1 MQTDNIIK
9 PHLDFGSATGK
20 TYLSLRLSRRFILNG
35 LAVLATVGLI
45 TAATLWLTDK
55 VWGTP
60 EGAIG
65 SVYAL
70 PAGPWG
76 RLTAQPI
83 LIEAPPSLL
92 STNFRLGDNRWYFT
106 AANGAEVDNLLR
118 SAGLTPAQISSLL
131 PTLRPVP
138 DRPGLMAAQ
147 PSPDLIRALPPEVRT
162 ALYERLAQ
170 IPENFA
176 QVEPFRITEIYLDD
190 WLDAQTLPPDI
201 MAQVKSL
208 LWRRGPSLL
217 FSDYN
222 TVADSINSPAV
233 KLELLKQLT
242 RKASLVIKLDV
253 PDQRDIEPLVTYWGT
268 GGRADKVRP
277 LLASLSNSGGGE
289 LDISNL
295 LPVFPRQRLY
305 RFPDPLPGTDLGP
318 GCHWSAFNFFNTGAP
333 DESLHTPEG
342 VEKLLREN
350 YVPATGEPRFGDI
363 ILLTLPDGSSIHSAV
378 YIADGIVFTKNGP
391 SLATPYVLSTMEDM
405 LAFYP
410 SSEKITLTYYRRA
423 GT

>member
-1 MQTDNIIK
+1 MQHEVHR
-9 PHLDFGSATGK
+9 PHFSVGSDTGK
-20 TYLSLRLSRRFILNG
+20 SYLQLRLSRRFIIKSS
-35 LAVLATVGLI
+35 AVLLLLAALGLGSV
-45 TAATLWLTDK
+45 WLTQK
-55 VWGTP
+55 VWGIP

-65 SVYAL
+65 SVYNL

-83 LIEAPPSLL
+83 LIEAPKSLL
-92 STNFRLGDNRWYFT
+92 SPNFRLGDGRWYFA
-106 AANGAEVDNLLR
+106 AANGAEVDAVLRAAGVAPAEIAALL
-118 SAGLTPAQISSLL
+118 T
-131 PTLRPVP
+131 TLQPVA
-138 DRPGLMAAQ
+138 DRPGLMAAR
-147 PSPDLIRALPPEVRT
+147 PSAKLIGSLTPEVRA
-162 ALYERLAQ
+162 ALYDKLAAV
-170 IPENFA
+170 PENFA
-176 QVEPFRITEIYLDD
+176 QVEPFRITDLYLAD
-190 WLDAQTLPPDI
+190 WLDAETLPPEVI
-201 MAQVKSL
+201 AQVKSL
-208 LWRRGPSLL
+208 LWRRGTSLL

-222 TVADSINSPAV
+222 TVADSLTSPAL
-233 KLELLKQLT
+233 KLELLRQLT

-253 PDQRDIEPLVTYWGT
+253 PDRGDVQPLVSYWGT
-268 GGRADKVRP
+268 GGRADKVAP
-277 LLASLSNSGGGE
+277 ILSSLAQSGGGQ

-295 LPVFPRQRLY
+295 LPVFARQRLY

-318 GCHWSAFNFFNTGAP
+318 GCHWSAFNFFNQGPT

-342 VEKLLREN
+342 VEKVLREN
-350 YVPATGEPRFGDI
+350 YVAATGEPRFGDI

-391 SLATPYVLSTMEDM
+391 SLATPYVFSTMEDM

>member
-1 MQTDNIIK
+1 MQNEDRR
-9 PHLDFGSATGK
+9 PQLSVGSSTGK
-20 TYLSLRLSRRFILNG
+20 SYLHLRLSRRFVVQG
-35 LAVLATVGLI
+35 SVVLAMLAPLVLGSI
-45 TAATLWLTDK
+45 WLTQK
-55 VWGTP
+55 VWGVP

-65 SVYAL
+65 SVYNL

-83 LIEAPPSLL
+83 LIEAPKSLL
-92 STNFRLGDNRWYFT
+92 SPNFRLGDGRWYF
-106 AANGAEVDNLLR
+106 AAATGTEVGAIL
-118 SAGLTPAQISSLL
+118 SAAGVAPAQIAALL
-131 PTLRPVP
+131 TTLQPLA
-138 DRPGLMAAQ
+138 DRHGLMAAR
-147 PSPDLIRALPPEVRT
+147 PTPELIRSLTPEVRT
-162 ALYERLAQ
+162 AVYDKLALV
-170 IPENFA
+170 PENFA
-176 QVEPFRITEIYLDD
+176 QVEPFRITDLYLDD
-190 WLDAQTLPPDI
+190 WLDAETLPPEVI
-201 MAQVKSL
+201 AQVKSL
-208 LWRRGPSLL
+208 LWRRGTSLL

-222 TVADSINSPAV
+222 IVADSLTSPAL
-233 KLELLKQLT
+233 KLELLRQLT

-253 PDQRDIEPLVTYWGT
+253 PDRGDVQPLVAYWGT
-268 GGRADKVRP
+268 GGRADKVGP
-277 LLASLSNSGGGE
+277 ILSSLTQSGGGE
-289 LDISNL
+289 LDVSNL
-295 LPVFPRQRLY
+295 LPVFARQRLY
-305 RFPDPLPGTDLGP
+305 RFPDPLPGSDLGP

-342 VEKLLREN
+342 VETLLREK

-391 SLATPYVLSTMEDM
+391 SLATPYVFSTMEDM